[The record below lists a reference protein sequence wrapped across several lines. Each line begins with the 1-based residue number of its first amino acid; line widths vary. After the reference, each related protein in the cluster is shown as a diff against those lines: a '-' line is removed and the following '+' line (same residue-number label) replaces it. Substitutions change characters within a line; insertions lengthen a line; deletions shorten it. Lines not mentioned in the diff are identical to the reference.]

1 MNEGNVSSQKRRP
14 FKKMWFVLLLL
25 LPTLFSVLLFR
36 IVNNNVTDSSENIY
50 NIKLFDL
57 EGNTLAEEKNLIL
70 EAEKDGI
77 ISIFFPI
84 TENLTTKEQI
94 PEAVDRTKG
103 FIAVVDYM
111 DVKNEYTLYFSLED
125 MAGYCVFN
133 GESYRLSDTDTRK
146 ILTSTFSQSL
156 YENAKIP
163 QLFTISGEP
172 IIPQSVWWSY
182 SMVSGDYAMVKDAK
196 VTSDLIVYD
205 MSGALGLSFDKAPSE
220 CNITITKDQQTVYN
234 GAYEDISQL
243 SFEKGDLLHIY
254 IAADWLYSSSA
265 EYYGNATYSFNVTI
279 SDRAEFY
286 LTDDTYAINSVCG
299 IFCYNVKDASKIIF
313 ECTPSLPIGPEF
325 NVSGS
330 TTFALFPI
338 PKETEVGKYKITLT
352 YGAASE
358 EFTLNIIEDD
368 ASAYV
373 ESNIEKNKID
383 KAFKNSVVKGIDDL
397 KRFADDN
404 SNGEK
409 LFFGEF
415 LELSKLGA
423 YKASKFGDVYNNP
436 YREYYSEGNE
446 YRFLDQ
452 TGVRVPVLNSGQVI
466 KTGYNEQ
473 LGNYVIVSHGCGLST
488 WYAHLS
494 NIDVIVGSYVV
505 KGETLGKTGT
515 TGLSEAENVVVFAFL
530 YGRFIDP
537 SEICGKS
544 FDGMPNQ

>member
-1 MNEGNVSSQKRRP
+1 MKEGNESSKKRRP
-14 FKKMWFVLLLL
+14 FKKMWLVLLLL
-25 LPTLFSVLLFR
+25 LPTFLSVWIFQ
-36 IVNNNVTDSSENIY
+36 IANNNANDSSGNIY

-57 EGNTLAEEKNLIL
+57 AGNTVAEEKNLIV

-94 PEAVDRTKG
+94 PQAVDRTKG
-103 FIAVVDYM
+103 FVAIVDYM
-111 DVKNEYTLYFSLED
+111 NVKNEYTLYFSLED
-125 MAGYCVFN
+125 MSGYCIFN
-133 GESYRLSDTDTRK
+133 GESYRLEEADTRK
-146 ILTSTFSQSL
+146 FLTSSFSQSL
-156 YENAKIP
+156 YANAEIP

-182 SMVSGDYAMVKDAK
+182 AVASGDYAMAKDAK

-205 MSGALGLSFDKAPSE
+205 MSGALGLSFDKVPSE
-220 CNITITKDQQTVYN
+220 CNITITKNQQTVYN
-234 GAYEDISQL
+234 GSYEDISQL

-254 IAADWLYSSSA
+254 IAADWLYSRSS
-265 EYYGNATYSFNVTI
+265 ECYGSVTYSFKVTI

-299 IFCYNVKDASKIIF
+299 IFCYNVKDASKIVF
-313 ECTPSLPIGPEF
+313 ECMPALPIEPEF
-325 NVSGS
+325 NVSGG

-383 KAFKNSVVKGIDDL
+383 KAFENSVVKGIDDL

-409 LFFGEF
+409 LFYGEF
-415 LELSKLGA
+415 LDLSKLGA
-423 YKASKFGDVYNNP
+423 YKTSNFGDVYNNP
-436 YREYYSEGNE
+436 YKEYHSEGNE

-452 TGVRVPVLNSGQVI
+452 TGVRVPALNSGQVI

-494 NIDVIVGSYVV
+494 NIDVIEGCYVV
-505 KGETLGKTGT
+505 KGESIGKTGT

-537 SEICGKS
+537 SKICGKS

>member
-1 MNEGNVSSQKRRP
+1 MNEGNVNSKKRRP
-14 FKKMWFVLLLL
+14 FKKIWFVLLLL

-36 IVNNNVTDSSENIY
+36 IANNNVTDSSENIY

-57 EGNTLAEEKNLIL
+57 EGNTLVEEKNLIH

-103 FIAVVDYM
+103 FVAVVDYM
-111 DVKNEYTLYFSLED
+111 GVKNEYTLYFSLED
-125 MAGYCVFN
+125 MSGYCVLN

-156 YENAKIP
+156 YANAEIP

-172 IIPQSVWWSY
+172 IIPQNVGWSY
-182 SMVSGDYAMVKDAK
+182 VMASGDYAMVKNAK
-196 VTSDLIVYD
+196 VTNDLIIYD
-205 MSGALGLSFDKAPSE
+205 MSGALGLSFDKIPSI
-220 CNITITKDQQTVYN
+220 CNIRITKDQKTVYN
-234 GAYEDISQL
+234 GSYEDISQL
-243 SFEKGDLLHIY
+243 SFEKGDLLHIDIY
-254 IAADWLYSSSA
+254 ADWLYSSSA
-265 EYYGNATYSFNVTI
+265 EYYGNLTYSFKVTI

-286 LTDDTYAINSVCG
+286 LTDDTYAVNSVCG
-299 IFCYNVKDASKIIF
+299 IFCYNVKDASKIVF
-313 ECTPSLPIGPEF
+313 ECTPALPIEPKF
-325 NVSGS
+325 NVSGDM
-330 TTFALFPI
+330 TFALFPI
-338 PKETEVGKYKITLT
+338 SNETKTGEYKMTLT
-352 YGAASE
+352 YGAATE
-358 EFTLNIIEDD
+358 KFTVNITED
-368 ASAYV
+368 APSSHL
-373 ESNIEKNKID
+373 ESNIEKIKID
-383 KAFKNSVVKGIDDL
+383 KAFENSVVKGIGDL
-397 KRFADDN
+397 KRFAEDN

-415 LELSKLGA
+415 LDISKLGA

-494 NIDVIVGSYVV
+494 NIDVIEGSYVV
-505 KGETLGKTGT
+505 KGETIGKTGT

-544 FDGMPNQ
+544 FDGMTNQ